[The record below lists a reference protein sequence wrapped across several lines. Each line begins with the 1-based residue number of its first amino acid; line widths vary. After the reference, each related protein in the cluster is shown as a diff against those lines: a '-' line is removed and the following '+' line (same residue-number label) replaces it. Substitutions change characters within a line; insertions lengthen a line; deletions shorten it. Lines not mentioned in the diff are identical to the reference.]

1 MLLLSM
7 AAGCAPEAT
16 DPQAPRPGETVSQ
29 TWHRLLEIDPPR
41 QRTAALARF
50 LTTLGPGDVDAIRA
64 ILFDFHRRQRAVD
77 DLLLVN
83 ALAELSPV
91 KAAQEAIA
99 LKLPYGE
106 PSHADVVLEWAKAD
120 PIAATAALALEEPS
134 VERALVRGWYESGEP
149 GLEEY
154 VLEQGPT
161 RTGQRLIS
169 TYVAEIAAVEGP
181 EALVGWIDD
190 VRARGGLPM
199 AVIVQ
204 AHRKGMSALAVVDA
218 ERAMA
223 YCDEHCDQPYADTAR
238 LRITDRLAL
247 LGQPERAVRW
257 LSRSEG
263 ANEQER
269 GAAGRIAF
277 RAWMRR
283 ETQEALD
290 WAAAE
295 RAAEGD
301 SPWMLPL
308 QRLVLSY
315 YTRRDPEQALTW
327 ISVLPTEQEREDA
340 LVRIGRRWLELD
352 REAGEAWID
361 SSPLD
366 EAARVR
372 ARTPA
377 KRRKTVPPPSPPE

>member
-1 MLLLSM
+1 M
-7 AAGCAPEAT
+7 C
-16 DPQAPRPGETVSQ
+16 
-29 TWHRLLEIDPPR
+29 
-41 QRTAALARF
+41 
-50 LTTLGPGDVDAIRA
+50 IR
-64 ILFDFHRRQRAVD
+64 
-77 DLLLVN
+77 
-83 ALAELSPV
+83 
-91 KAAQEAIA
+91 
-99 LKLPYGE
+99 
-106 PSHADVVLEWAKAD
+106 
-120 PIAATAALALEEPS
+120 
-134 VERALVRGWYESGEP
+134 
-149 GLEEY
+149 
-154 VLEQGPT
+154 
-161 RTGQRLIS
+161 
-169 TYVAEIAAVEGP
+169 
-181 EALVGWIDD
+181 
-190 VRARGGLPM
+190 
-199 AVIVQ
+199 
-204 AHRKGMSALAVVDA
+204 
-218 ERAMA
+218 
-223 YCDEHCDQPYADTAR
+223 
-238 LRITDRLAL
+238 DR
-247 LGQPERAVRW
+247 
-257 LSRSEG
+257 
-263 ANEQER
+263 ER